1 MAKTGAQL
9 STGDQILL
17 TLACLVFFS
26 MAVAVSGF
34 MAGAETRA
42 KLAAFASEGAVV
54 AGAVTDKRI
63 NVVGKARTWVH
74 WLDVTFTSADG
85 IARSLSANV
94 ANSIYDRYAVGSPV
108 KVAYVRSKPEWF
120 YVPGGEPTQR
130 DARIFDRMLQYGAG
144 AAVLCAMAL
153 LGGLFHR
160 RAAGATDRQAFNPP
174 RPSRMSSL
182 SAPGSRAQFGT
193 RRA

>member
-1 MAKTGAQL
+1 MTKTGAQL

-26 MAVAVSGF
+26 MAVAISGF

-54 AGAVTDKRI
+54 TGAVTDKRI
-63 NVVGKARTWVH
+63 NVVGKARAWVH

-85 IARSLSANV
+85 IPRTLSANV
-94 ANSIYDRYAVGSPV
+94 ANSIYDRYAIGSPV
-108 KVAYVRSKPEWF
+108 KVTYVRSKPEWF

-130 DARIFDRMLQYGAG
+130 DAGIFDGMLQYGAG
-144 AAVLCAMAL
+144 ATVLCAMAL
-153 LGGLFHR
+153 LGVLFHR
-160 RAAGATDRQAFNPP
+160 RAAGVADRQAINLP
-174 RPSRMSSL
+174 RPGRVSGL
-182 SAPGSRAQFGT
+182 SASGPRAPFGT